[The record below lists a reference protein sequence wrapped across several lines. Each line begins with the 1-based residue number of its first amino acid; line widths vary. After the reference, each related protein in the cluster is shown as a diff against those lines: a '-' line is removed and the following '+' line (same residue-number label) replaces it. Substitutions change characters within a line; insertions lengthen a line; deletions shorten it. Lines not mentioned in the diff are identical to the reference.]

1 MADAFTADQLE
12 EWKDYWELFDNEGE
26 GKIYWN
32 QVGSAIRSFGWCP
45 TESQWKK
52 TLNGA
57 GEYDEPPSKEE
68 MNRKQV
74 SFDEFLPIL
83 KTVSEMKPTG
93 TREDFIEGMKVFDKD
108 GSGFVLAVEIQH
120 VLATLGEKLTQ
131 EQVDEIFKDVMGEV
145 NANGAIKF
153 NILVDHIVADPED
166 EAK

>member
-1 MADAFTADQLE
+1 MADAFTADQIE

-26 GKIYWN
+26 GKIYWS
-32 QVGSAIRSFGWCP
+32 QIGSAIRSFGWCP

-52 TLNGA
+52 ALNDA
-57 GEYDEPPSKEE
+57 GEYDEAPSKEE

-74 SFDEFLPIL
+74 TFDEFLPIL
-83 KTVSEMKPTG
+83 QKVSELKTTG

-120 VLATLGEKLTQ
+120 VLATLGERLTQ

-145 NANGAIKF
+145 NANGAIKY
-153 NILVDHIVADPED
+153 NLLVDHIVKDPE
-166 EAK
+166 EESK